1 MPKRLRSNQGE
12 KNCQGFF
19 RVSKKQVLLIS
30 EIALRN
36 EVILS
41 PQRAKSLSEFYALL
55 KSIWENGSE
64 PFELK
69 GKNGFW
75 KKITHEWLGSQSSCS
90 IKTIERRLAELKDLG
105 LIKYERQGYIPH
117 KYMQLVPIE
126 EAKGHAL
133 TDKTLSVTQ
142 QSKCPLPKGQNV
154 FYASDNMTVANT
166 RREQKDLKEVS
177 IPKTRTIP
185 HQLKKHTSL
194 INSFWKLRKGK
205 DSEESWEWQINEL
218 MKIEQKYGEDVLT
231 DQLEQARGKGWN
243 SIDCFKYEQFNKVEV
258 IEENSEVTDFRRIEN
273 MKINAKA
280 FGERSSWMTD
290 PKYKNQYQEILKE
303 LLDVEKI

>member
-1 MPKRLRSNQGE
+1 MKQRSKSNEGE
-12 KNCQGFF
+12 KSCQGFF
-19 RVSKKQVLLIS
+19 RISKKQILLIS

-36 EVILS
+36 EVLLS

-64 PFELK
+64 PFEIK

-90 IKTIERRLAELKDLG
+90 TKTIERRLAALKDLG

-117 KYMQLVPIE
+117 KYMQLVSIE
-126 EAKGHAL
+126 EALDIAL
-133 TDKTLSVTQ
+133 TDKTLSVSQ
-142 QSKCPLPKGQNV
+142 QSKCQLPKGQNV
-154 FYASDNMTVANT
+154 FYASDNMSVANK

-177 IPKTRTIP
+177 IYKAYTIP
-185 HQLKKHTSL
+185 DQLKKHSNL

-205 DSEESWEWQINEL
+205 DSKESWEWQMKEL
-218 MKIEQKYGEDVLT
+218 LEIDQKYGDHVLT

-243 SIDCFKYEQFNKVEV
+243 SIDCLKYEQFNKAEV
-258 IEENSEVTDFRRIEN
+258 VEENSQVTDLKRIEN
-273 MKINAKA
+273 MKINAKN
-280 FGERSSWMTD
+280 FGERSTWMND

-303 LLDVEKI
+303 VQNVEKK

>member
-154 FYASDNMTVANT
+154 FYASDNMSVANK
-166 RREQKDLKEVS
+166 RREQKDLK
-177 IPKTRTIP
+177 K
-185 HQLKKHTSL
+185 
-194 INSFWKLRKGK
+194 
-205 DSEESWEWQINEL
+205 
-218 MKIEQKYGEDVLT
+218 
-231 DQLEQARGKGWN
+231 
-243 SIDCFKYEQFNKVEV
+243 
-258 IEENSEVTDFRRIEN
+258 
-273 MKINAKA
+273 
-280 FGERSSWMTD
+280 
-290 PKYKNQYQEILKE
+290 
-303 LLDVEKI
+303 

>member
-41 PQRAKSLSEFYALL
+41 PQRAKSLSQFYALL
-55 KSIWENGSE
+55 KSVWENGLE

-117 KYMQLVPIE
+117 KYMQLVSIE
-126 EAKGHAL
+126 EAKGRAL
-133 TDKTLSVTQ
+133 TDKTLSITQ
-142 QSKCPLPKGQNV
+142 LSKCRL
-154 FYASDNMTVANT
+154 
-166 RREQKDLKEVS
+166 
-177 IPKTRTIP
+177 
-185 HQLKKHTSL
+185 
-194 INSFWKLRKGK
+194 
-205 DSEESWEWQINEL
+205 QI
-218 MKIEQKYGEDVLT
+218 K
-231 DQLEQARGKGWN
+231 
-243 SIDCFKYEQFNKVEV
+243 
-258 IEENSEVTDFRRIEN
+258 EENK
-273 MKINAKA
+273 KI
-280 FGERSSWMTD
+280 
-290 PKYKNQYQEILKE
+290 
-303 LLDVEKI
+303 